1 MPAPT
6 TPSFAPGEVLKA
18 ADLNQGFASVTPTAG
33 ANLTPV
39 PGWDNVPTVQ
49 VAGATAA
56 NAPLQALADR
66 TETLNPDSVSA
77 VPSTDGTEAFV
88 VKKSGNWFKL
98 TLTNAMTWG
107 VSVFT
112 SFTQVGAGAV
122 ARTLLAKLLDFAPNF
137 KDFGGSTGAS
147 DNSTALTNLINT
159 NRATTIG
166 EGTYNVAT
174 GFVSATQS
182 ISLRGSS
189 QAGTTLKQTSAT
201 VPTILSTTG
210 TSGSAVRHLTLD
222 VTTNGASANGF
233 PLNYT
238 DVNDSLVENVTVNG
252 LTGQGSGFFA
262 STLSNAYMNNVRFHQ
277 LKVVGNLANASN
289 TNGALMVGAQYSMMR
304 GIYADSIHDFAV
316 EYKNQ
321 CQYSLMSDIIVNNSA
336 AALEVASI
344 ATQSQTSCVF
354 TNIIA
359 KDCSYVLGMGKA
371 TYNAFSNAV
380 CSIQTPFTGG
390 VNKGIITIA
399 GADYNAFRGFLF
411 TGSFALPVQ
420 HAAKYNYTDG
430 EFHTTGTI
438 LQLDSGAQN
447 NITAVNHPGTRT
459 SILSAITNNSTQP
472 VSGSTSN
479 PVYCHATGEYVGT
492 LSDQWLWRHA
502 ASGYA
507 RQSSTDKWVYEGAG
521 SVYVNVLADGA
532 GANGF
537 SVSTNGKRHKLDY
550 TWSNDYWTLDALS
563 TFYRWYGFA
572 FTTTV
577 DNVASLGLAATQWTN
592 VFAKTATLSGPI
604 ALAAPTTQA
613 GATYSQL
620 TSDSS
625 LIFNGTATQTL
636 TLLAPATYPGR
647 ILHVK
652 NTAAF
657 AVNSAS
663 SNVVPLAGGSAG
675 TAILAAGPGKWA
687 TLQSDGANW
696 VIMAAN

>member
-1 MPAPT
+1 MARQGSYPMGTRTLANGDTVTGVVMSDTADVPVETLRDFNETSGNLNPANV
-6 TPSFAPGEVLKA
+6 SAPGSL
-18 ADLNQGFASVTPTAG
+18 
-33 ANLTPV
+33 
-39 PGWDNVPTVQ
+39 
-49 VAGATAA
+49 
-56 NAPLQALADR
+56 
-66 TETLNPDSVSA
+66 
-77 VPSTDGTEAFV
+77 DGTEAWSIR
-88 VKKSGNWFKL
+88 KTGAWAKL
-98 TLTNAMTWG
+98 TLSTTGAWVLSTW
-107 VSVFT
+107 T
-112 SFTQVGAGAV
+112 SFTQTGTGAI
-122 ARTLLAKLLDFAPNF
+122 ARTLLTKLLDFAPNIR
-137 KDFGGSTGAS
+137 DFNGSTGAS
-147 DNSTALTNLINT
+147 DNSAALTNLLNT
-159 NRATTIG
+159 NRTTAVG
-166 EGTYNVAT
+166 EGTWNVTT
-174 GFVSATQS
+174 GFVSSSQA
-182 ISLRGSS
+182 IRLRGSS

-222 VTTNGASANGF
+222 VTANGSSANGF

-238 DVNDSLVENVTVNG
+238 DVNDSLVENVTING

-262 STLSNAYMNNVRFHQ
+262 STLSNPYMNNVRFHQ
-277 LKVVGNLANASN
+277 LKVVGNLANATN

-304 GIYADSIHDFAV
+304 GIYADSIHDFAI

-344 ATQSQTSCVF
+344 GAQAQTSCVF
-354 TNIIA
+354 TNIIS

-380 CSIQTPFTGG
+380 CAIQAPFAGG
-390 VNKGIITIA
+390 VNKGIITIT

-430 EFHTTGTI
+430 EFHTTGPI
-438 LQLDSGAQN
+438 IQLDSGAQN
-447 NITAVNHPGTRT
+447 NVTAINHPGTRT

-507 RQSSTDKWVYEGAG
+507 RQSSTDKWIYEGAG
-521 SVYVNVLADGA
+521 SVYVNVLADGT

-592 VFAKTATLSGPI
+592 VYAKTATLSGPI

-613 GATYSQL
+613 GASYSQL

-625 LIFNGTATQTL
+625 LIFNGSATQTV
-636 TLLAPATYPGR
+636 TLLNPVTYPGR

-687 TLQSDGANW
+687 TLQSDGTNW
-696 VIMAAN
+696 VVMAAN